1 MAIILGGG
9 YFIYQKIN
17 LNNTSV
23 NFVTATVEKGTL
35 VVSVTGSGQVDVS
48 DQINISPEVSSE
60 LTEFYAVKDQVI
72 KKGQLLAVLDSSSA
86 QEDIDDAAGD
96 LEDAEY
102 SLEQAEKNCRDIET
116 EANRT
121 LTNAYEDGYDG
132 VSSAFFKLSGY
143 VDDLKDALGTDNSS
157 QEYVSGYELIL
168 GTNSQFILSLIDD
181 YEDANNIFNE
191 TFSLFRTVDRE
202 DTTSTIDELI
212 TKTINT
218 TKTISQALDSAR
230 HMFDAISLY
239 DYSKLRSVASQID
252 TMQPKIESDVSAI
265 YSTLNSLQNIKDTID
280 DTNEDTPVKIEA
292 AQRTIKTAQNTVT
305 KKQKALTDAQEVL
318 EKYLIYAPFGGVI
331 ASLGDVEIGDTVSP
345 NTTLAT
351 LITQQKIADISL
363 NEVDAAKVKVGQKAT
378 ITFDAIDELTV
389 TGKIIYV
396 DTLGTASQGV
406 VDYGAKISLDATN
419 EDIKVGMTVT
429 VEIITAAKQ
438 NVLMVPTSAIKKQN
452 GDYYVMVVNDDIK
465 NATASA
471 AAILTSSDLI
481 SKTIEIGSANDTMTE
496 VVSGLAEDDLVV
508 TSTKTSTSASS
519 SNNSSANT
527 IRTGSGGMEMQMM
540 QIIR

>member
-1 MAIILGGG
+1 MAIIFGGG